1 MKEAN
6 LRKDSARKT
15 TITINQTITINSYD
29 KNKFNQKSET
39 QSDDEEKG
47 ETEYRSGIL
56 QILDGY
62 GFLRAENCECG
73 DKDVYVSGRVI
84 KGMGLRAGDYVT
96 GIARRLS
103 DNKPPALVTVERV
116 NPDMKYELVYQ
127 KDEKGNDIPSTGEYK
142 LVCFDGESGKNLMDL
157 RKDLISTR

>member
-15 TITINQTITINSYD
+15 TITINQTITIIPTTKTNSI
-29 KNKFNQKSET
+29 KNPKLNQTTKKKAK
-39 QSDDEEKG
+39 QN
-47 ETEYRSGIL
+47 TEAVFCRFSTDMAFARG
-56 QILDGY
+56 
-62 GFLRAENCECG
+62 NCECG